1 MPQDI
6 KDGTLQKSKDQLFRQ
21 SRNTGNTDDGNHPAS
36 PLLAGRSADACSSN
50 SKNTSEYDED
60 QRQDRQFKK
69 TIERY
74 LGDLFHFDKFASGV
88 SDPISDKINDET
100 DQSAGGSEMTGKFIE
115 KRWYNEINNSIKY
128 IFAI

>member
-1 MPQDI
+1 MSSNLLEEAIGINFIIMPQDI

-50 SKNTSEYDED
+50 SKNTSECDED

-88 SDPISDKINDET
+88 SDPVSDKINDET
-100 DQSAGGSEMTGKFIE
+100 D
-115 KRWYNEINNSIKY
+115 
-128 IFAI
+128 